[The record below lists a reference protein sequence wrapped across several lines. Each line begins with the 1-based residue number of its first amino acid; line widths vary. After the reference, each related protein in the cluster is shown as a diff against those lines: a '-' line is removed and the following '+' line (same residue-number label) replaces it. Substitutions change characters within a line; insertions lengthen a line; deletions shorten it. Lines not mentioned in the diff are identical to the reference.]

1 MSELASSLA
10 NLTDFLLYFGLS
22 IVFLLLFK
30 AIYTR
35 ITPYH
40 EWHLVKE
47 EQNTAAALTLSG
59 AFIGYS
65 IAIAG
70 AASNSVNL
78 LDFAVWAAVALVAQ
92 IAAFFIVRFGFMPKL
107 VERIQNNEIPAAML
121 MGAMS
126 VAIGLLNAACMTY

>member
-1 MSELASSLA
+1 MSQLVSSLT
-10 NLTDFLLYFGLS
+10 NLTDFLMYFGLA
-22 IVFLLLFK
+22 IAFLLVFK
-30 AIYTR
+30 ALFTR
-35 ITPYH
+35 ITPYD
-40 EWHLVKE
+40 EWRLVKE

-78 LDFAVWAAVALVAQ
+78 IDFAVWGVVALVAQ
-92 IAAFFIVRFGFMPKL
+92 IIAFFIVRFGFMPKL
-107 VERIQNNEIPAAML
+107 VERIQNNEIPAGML

-126 VAIGLLNAACMTY
+126 VAVGLLNAACMTY